1 MKTDIKN
8 VYKTDQ
14 GREIHRQVEASIQD
28 IEKMK
33 NQKESSQP
41 DQGEDLT
48 TIQTQDLE
56 ESEKTRQRM
65 DWRPRLQI

>member
-1 MKTDIKN
+1 MKTEN
-8 VYKTDQ
+8 KTIHMIDQ
-14 GREIHRQVEASIQD
+14 GRGIHRQVEASIQD

-33 NQKESSQP
+33 SQKESSQP

-48 TIQTQDLE
+48 TIQSQDLE
-56 ESEKTRQRM
+56 ESKKTRQRM